1 MKLIAMVVVLFSA
14 ACATRADLASGLSP
28 AAGDRWSYQ
37 KLNAYNGQ
45 LKAEVRYEVVD
56 VANGHV
62 EVAVGDR
69 REHYPLRWSEFELVD
84 GDRFIF
90 PLPDTGKARVV
101 ALNPETQR
109 ALPITVYSRASGA
122 EKVAV
127 PAGEFDALKISREI
141 YVDDRQWYK
150 SQTVVRQ
157 FEWYAPSVSQPV
169 VRENQA
175 SYRDL
180 RRGRHDGWIEGD
192 WNRWVLAGR

>member
-1 MKLIAMVVVLFSA
+1 MRLIVLTVALLVA
-14 ACATRADLASGLSP
+14 ACVTRGDLAPTAAP
-28 AAGDRWSYQ
+28 ATGDRWSYQ

-56 VANGHV
+56 VTNGHV

-69 REHYPLRWSEFELVD
+69 RERYPLRWSEFELVD

-109 ALPITVYSRASGA
+109 ILPITVYSRLSGSQ
-122 EKVAV
+122 KVAV
-127 PAGEFDALKISREI
+127 PAGEFDARKISREI
-141 YVDDRQWYK
+141 YVDDREWYK

-157 FEWYAPSVSQPV
+157 REWYATSVSQPV
-169 VRENQA
+169 MRESQA

-180 RRGRHDGWIEGD
+180 RRSRHDGLIEGD